1 MTLAM
6 MLPFIMSHAV
16 PVITADWLPNFILS
30 YLGSTVTPGEAGSQF
45 WALIY
50 VFIIFTGVS
59 VAVMSMNWLERKAL
73 AHFQIRL
80 GPMRVGPHGLL
91 QPIAD
96 AIKLALKEDIIPA
109 EADQFVFWIAPLIG
123 LLAAFTV
130 YTVIPFGPSQA
141 VSDMN
146 IGILFML
153 GVSSLGVLG
162 VVVAGWASNSH
173 YPLIG
178 ALRSSAQMVS
188 YEVAMGLAV
197 VSAILMTSLNEKGI
211 GTLSMIGIVRA
222 QEQQGIWFI
231 FKFFPLGLIAFIIFA
246 IAMIAETN
254 RAPFDM
260 AEAESELTA
269 GYHTE
274 YSGLRWSLFMLAEYA
289 AMIAVSS
296 IAVTLWLGGWMR
308 PFPRALHGPAWDFIF
323 SLFPALT
330 FLGLTS
336 IAFVGVVR
344 MPPHSFFKIQK
355 IGLAAFAGL
364 LGFIALVLLI
374 LAIAGRSADTTIG
387 SRLNESIG
395 YIYWF
400 LLKVAVFMYLF
411 IWYRATWPRYRF
423 DQLMRVG
430 WKVLL
435 PISLTV
441 LIITAIVG
449 ICFA

>member
-1 MTLAM
+1 M
-6 MLPFIMSHAV
+6 
-16 PVITADWLPNFILS
+16 PNFIMS
-30 YLGSTVTPGEAGSQF
+30 YLGSTVTPGEAGNQF
-45 WALIY
+45 WALMY
-50 VFIIFTGVS
+50 VLIIFAGVS
-59 VAVMSMNWLERKAL
+59 VAVICMNWIERKAL

-80 GPMRVGPHGLL
+80 GPMRVGPHGLM
-91 QPIAD
+91 QPFAD
-96 AIKLALKEDIIPA
+96 ALKLMLKEDIIPA
-109 EADQFVFWIAPLIG
+109 EADQFVFWVAPLIG

-162 VVVAGWASNSH
+162 IVVAGWASNSH
-173 YPLIG
+173 YPLMG

-197 VSAILMTSLNEKGI
+197 VSAVLMTSMNATGT
-211 GTLSMIGIVRA
+211 GTLSMIGIVQA
-222 QEQQGIWFI
+222 QQEQGIWFI
-231 FKFFPLGLIAFIIFA
+231 FKFFPLGLIAFVIFA
-246 IAMIAETN
+246 IAMVAEVN
-254 RAPFDM
+254 RAPFDL

-269 GYHTE
+269 GFHTE

-308 PFPRALHGPAWDFIF
+308 PFPNLLHAAAWDFIF
-323 SLFPALT
+323 SLFPGLT
-330 FLGLTS
+330 FGGLAA
-336 IAFVGVVR
+336 IAVIGTVR
-344 MPPHSFFKIQK
+344 MPSHSFFKIQR
-355 IGLAAFAGL
+355 IGLAAFAAL
-364 LGFIALVLLI
+364 LGFIALFLLLI
-374 LAIAGRSADTTIG
+374 AVAGRSDDARLL
-387 SRLNESIG
+387 SRFNEGIG
-395 YIYWF
+395 YVYWF
-400 LLKVAVFMYLF
+400 MLKVAVFMYLF

-435 PISLTV
+435 PISLGV
-441 LIITAIVG
+441 LVLTAIVG
-449 ICFA
+449 VIVK

>member
-1 MTLAM
+1 M
-6 MLPFIMSHAV
+6 
-16 PVITADWLPNFILS
+16 PNFIMS
-30 YLGSTVTPGEAGSQF
+30 YLGSTVTPGEAGNQF

-59 VAVMSMNWLERKAL
+59 VAVMAMNWLERKAL

-96 AIKLALKEDIIPA
+96 AIKLMLKEDIIPA
-109 EADQFVFWIAPLIG
+109 EADQFVFWVAPLIG

-162 VVVAGWASNSH
+162 IVVAGWASNSH

-197 VSAILMTSLNEKGI
+197 VSAILMTSLNTTGT
-211 GTLSMIGIVRA
+211 GTLSMIGIVQA
-222 QEQQGIWFI
+222 QQQQGVWFI
-231 FKFFPLGLIAFIIFA
+231 FKFFPLGLIAFGIFA

-296 IAVTLWLGGWMR
+296 IAVALWLGGWMR
-308 PFPRALHGPAWDFIF
+308 PFPNLLNAPAWDFIF

-330 FLGLTS
+330 FFGLAA
-336 IAFVGVVR
+336 IAIIGVVR
-344 MPPHSFFKIQK
+344 MPAHSFFKIQR
-355 IGLAAFAGL
+355 IGLAAFAAV
-364 LGFIALVLLI
+364 LGFIALLLLVI
-374 LAIAGRSADTTIG
+374 AVAGRSADG
-387 SRLNESIG
+387 SVAARFREGID
-395 YIYWF
+395 YVYWF
-400 LLKVAVFMYLF
+400 VFKVAVFMYLF

-423 DQLMRVG
+423 DQLMKIG
-430 WKVLL
+430 WKVML
-435 PISLTV
+435 PISLVV
-441 LIITAIVG
+441 LIATAIVG
-449 ICFA
+449 VLVS

>member
-1 MTLAM
+1 M
-6 MLPFIMSHAV
+6 
-16 PVITADWLPNFILS
+16 PNFVMS
-30 YLGSTVTPGEAGSQF
+30 YLGSTLTPGEAGNQF

-59 VAVMSMNWLERKAL
+59 IVVLAMTWLERKAL
-73 AHFQIRL
+73 AHFQVRPA
-80 GPMRVGPHGLL
+80 PMRVGPHGLL

-109 EADQFVFWIAPLIG
+109 DADQFVFWIAPMIG

-146 IGILFML
+146 IGVLFML
-153 GVSSLGVLG
+153 GVSSLGALG
-162 VVVAGWASNSH
+162 IVVAGWASNSH

-178 ALRSSAQMVS
+178 ALRSSAQMLS
-188 YEVAMGLAV
+188 YEVSMGLTV
-197 VSAILMTSLNEKGI
+197 VSAIMMTSMNEKGT
-211 GTLSMIGIVRA
+211 GTLSMIGIVQA
-222 QEQQGIWFI
+222 QQQQSVWFI
-231 FKFFPLGLIAFIIFA
+231 FKFFPLGLIAFVIFS
-246 IAMIAETN
+246 IAMIAEAN

-274 YSGLRWSLFMLAEYA
+274 YSGLRWSLFMFAEYA

-308 PFPRALHGPAWDFIF
+308 PFPNLLSAPAWDVAF
-323 SLFPALT
+323 SLFPSFTFFGLAAIAL
-330 FLGLTS
+330 
-336 IAFVGVVR
+336 IGVVR
-344 MPPHSFFKIQK
+344 MPAHPIFRIQR
-355 IGLAAFAGL
+355 IGLAVFAAV
-364 LGFIALVLLI
+364 LGSIALLLLVI
-374 LAIAGRSADTTIG
+374 AIAGRSADG
-387 SRLNESIG
+387 HLLAGFRDSID
-395 YIYWF
+395 YVYWF
-400 LLKVAVFMYLF
+400 VLKVAVFMYLF

-423 DQLMRVG
+423 DQLMKIG

-435 PISLTV
+435 PISLGV
-441 LIITAIVG
+441 LLATAIVG
-449 ICFA
+449 VIVP

>member
-1 MTLAM
+1 M
-6 MLPFIMSHAV
+6 
-16 PVITADWLPNFILS
+16 PNFITS
-30 YLGSTVTPGEAGSQF
+30 YFGSTLTPGAAGNQF
-45 WALIY
+45 WALVY
-50 VFIIFTGVS
+50 VFVIFTGVS
-59 VAVMSMNWLERKAL
+59 VAVMAMNWLERKAL

-109 EADQFVFWIAPLIG
+109 EADQFIFWVAPLIG

-130 YTVIPFGPSQA
+130 YTVIPFGPSEA

-153 GVSSLGVLG
+153 GVSSIGVLG
-162 VVVAGWASNSH
+162 IVVAGWASNSH

-197 VSAILMTSLNEKGI
+197 VSAVLMTSMNEKGT
-211 GTLSMIGIVRA
+211 GTLSMIGIVQA
-222 QEQQGIWFI
+222 QQQQGIWFI
-231 FKFFPLGLIAFIIFA
+231 FKFFPLGFIAFAIFA

-296 IAVTLWLGGWMR
+296 IAITVWLGGWMR
-308 PFPRALHGPAWDFIF
+308 PFPNLLRAPAWDFIF
-323 SLFPALT
+323 SLFPGLT
-330 FLGLTS
+330 FAGLAA
-336 IAFVGVVR
+336 IAAIGTVR
-344 MPPHSFFKIQK
+344 MPSHSFFKIQR
-355 IGLAAFAGL
+355 IGLAGFAAVLGL
-364 LGFIALVLLI
+364 ISFLLLVL
-374 LAIAGRSADTTIG
+374 AVAGRSPDA
-387 SRLNESIG
+387 SVAARFNAAIG
-395 YIYWF
+395 YVYWF
-400 LLKVAVFMYLF
+400 VLKIAVFMYLF

-435 PISLTV
+435 PISLAV
-441 LIITAIVG
+441 LILTAIVG
-449 ICFA
+449 VLVS

>member
-1 MTLAM
+1 M
-6 MLPFIMSHAV
+6 PNFIMS
-16 PVITADWLPNFILS
+16 
-30 YLGSTVTPGEAGSQF
+30 YLDSKEALTPGSAGNQF
-45 WALIY
+45 WALMY
-50 VFIIFTGVS
+50 VLIIFAAVS
-59 VAVMSMNWLERKAL
+59 VAVLCMNWIERKVL
-73 AHFQIRL
+73 AHFQVRL

-96 AIKLALKEDIIPA
+96 AVKLMIKEDIIPA
-109 EADQFVFWIAPLIG
+109 EADQFVFWIAPMIG

-197 VSAILMTSLNEKGI
+197 ISAILMTSLKTGT
-211 GTLSMIGIVRA
+211 GTLSMIGIVQA
-222 QEQQGIWFI
+222 QDEQGVWFI
-231 FKFFPLGLIAFIIFA
+231 FKFFPLGLIAFVVFA
-246 IAMIAETN
+246 IAMVAEVN

-269 GYHTE
+269 GFHTE

-308 PFPRALHGPAWDFIF
+308 PFPNLLHAPAWEFIF
-323 SLFPALT
+323 SLFPGLT
-330 FLGLTS
+330 FLGLAG
-336 IAFVGVVR
+336 IAFLGTAR
-344 MPPHSFFKIQK
+344 MPAHSFFRIQR
-355 IGLAAFAGL
+355 IGLAVFAAL
-364 LGFIALVLLI
+364 LGFIALLLLVI
-374 LAIAGRSADTTIG
+374 AVAGRSADTSVAARFREGID
-387 SRLNESIG
+387 
-395 YIYWF
+395 YVYWF
-400 LLKVAVFMYLF
+400 VLKVAVFMYFF
-411 IWYRATWPRYRF
+411 IWCRATWPRYRF

-435 PISLTV
+435 PITLGV
-441 LIITAIVG
+441 LLLTAIVG
-449 ICFA
+449 VIVS